1 MGKPRNTQK
10 YPTYP
15 EIPEIPE
22 RKKDTRKYPIVFFD
36 TLTRPEPDPQPGILF
51 NTRPDPTRYWKTL
64 PAGHCLW
71 PLVSNVLTCNH
82 HIVHHHPSLQSSTN
96 TKSPPTH
103 CWSTTTIILRFTNG
117 FSQQTLQGTL
127 TILAKV
133 LHCHTS
139 LFMLDNKVVFRLS
152 WEKVAVLHPRFIIKC
167 LYRGTSPFHH
177 TSLWNNPFGDC

>member
-1 MGKPRNTQK
+1 MLGVRGKPRNTWDTQK
-10 YPTYP
+10 YPRVKK
-15 EIPEIPE
+15 IPGN
-22 RKKDTRKYPIVFFD
+22 TRSYISTF
-36 TLTRPEPDPQPGILF
+36 LPDPNG
-51 NTRPDPTRYWKTL
+51 TRYPVFCPIPDPTRYWKTL